1 MSIRTTVTLEDDVV
15 ERVKRE
21 AKAKG
26 TSFKE
31 TLNELVR
38 EGLLSREKILTRPR
52 FKVKATPLGLKP
64 GLSYDDVEALISY
77 GEGWDH
83 R

>member
-1 MSIRTTVTLEDDVV
+1 VTLEDDVV
-15 ERVKRE
+15 ERVRAE
-21 AKAKG
+21 SKARG

-38 EGLLSREKILTRPR
+38 EGLVLRQKLEVRPR
-52 FKVKATPLGLKP
+52 FKVKATPVGLRP
-64 GLSYDDVEALISY
+64 GLSYDDVEALLTALE
-77 GEGWDH
+77 GEDH